1 MGKYLFEDTELAA
14 QRLERLAALYAP
26 YSREF
31 IQSKTAT
38 APALALDLGCGP
50 GCTTRMLA
58 EATGG
63 ARVVGLDKSAPFVEQ
78 AQRGAPEGLAFLT
91 HDLTQTPFPLGRLPG

>member
-38 APALALDLGCGP
+38 APA
-50 GCTTRMLA
+50 
-58 EATGG
+58 
-63 ARVVGLDKSAPFVEQ
+63 
-78 AQRGAPEGLAFLT
+78 RG
-91 HDLTQTPFPLGRLPG
+91 